1 MNRLHLI
8 LAVSAVVLVAS
19 LLAMPAPAPSPSPSQ
34 RSAAPA
40 SPREFVV
47 RDVRLFDG
55 ERFHDRRSV
64 HVRDGLVVAVGASLP
79 LPQGVAVVDGS
90 GRTLLPGLVDAH
102 VHTWGA
108 ARRDA
113 LRFGVTTMLDMF
125 SDASALAGLREERE
139 SLDATDRA
147 DLWSAGTLAT
157 AAGGH
162 GTQYGMDIPTLASPG
177 EAPAWVDARL
187 AEGSDYIKIV
197 REDLHVYRPDQA
209 LSTLD
214 APTAAALVAAAQ
226 SRGRRAVVHASA
238 QEAARESLRDGA
250 NGLVHVFQDVV
261 ADEAFVALARDRG
274 AFVIPT
280 LAVVA
285 GFSGERS
292 VLAQDPRVSPW
303 LSTDQRQSLTGQA
316 GFAAT
321 NPALLRHALESVR
334 RLHAAGVP
342 ILAGTD
348 APNPNTAHGVSVH
361 EEMAWLAKAGLSPA
375 QALAAATSVPADA
388 FGLGDRGR
396 IAPGQRA
403 DLLLVDGDPSRDL
416 GQTLAIVT
424 IWKNGR
430 EVDRRVATQ
439 KVAALEA
446 GVVSHFDDESLGSR
460 PGGEWIATTD
470 RMIGGQSDALVM
482 RIEGGAAAS
491 AGALG
496 VRGTVRKGAG
506 AVWAGAFLGLGD
518 GGMPPMDASALRE
531 LVFHARGDGRPL
543 SVMLF
548 SGGEGAAPATVAV
561 TPGVQW
567 SEFRVRLADVPS
579 ADPARLRAIG
589 FTVQSGEGEFAFD
602 LDQVE
607 FR

>member
-1 MNRLHLI
+1 MNRLHLL
-8 LAVSAVVLVAS
+8 LAFSVVVLVVS
-19 LLAMPAPAPSPSPSQ
+19 LLAMPAPSPSP
-34 RSAAPA
+34 AARPKG

-55 ERFHDRRSV
+55 ERFHERRSV
-64 HVRDGLVVAVGASLP
+64 HVRDGRVVAVAPSLP
-79 LPQGVAVVDGS
+79 VPEGVAVVEGS

-102 VHTWGA
+102 VHTWGS
-108 ARRDA
+108 ARKDA

-125 SDASALAGLREERE
+125 SDASALGPLRAERE

-162 GTQYGMDIPTLASPG
+162 GTQYGMAIPTLASPG

-197 REDLHVYRPDQA
+197 REDLQVYRPDQD
-209 LSTLD
+209 LPTLD
-214 APTAAALVAAAQ
+214 AATAAALVAAAKA
-226 SRGRRAVVHASA
+226 RGRLAVVHASA

-250 NGLVHVFQDVV
+250 NGLVHIFQDAV
-261 ADEAFVALARDRG
+261 ADEAFVALARERG
-274 AFVIPT
+274 AFVVPT
-280 LAVVA
+280 LTVVA
-285 GFSGERS
+285 GFSGEHS
-292 VLAQDPRVSPW
+292 ALAEDPRVSPW
-303 LSTDQRQSLTGQA
+303 LSGEQRQTLTGRA

-321 NPALLRHALESVR
+321 RPELLRHAVESVR

-348 APNPNTAHGVSVH
+348 APNPNTAHGVSLH
-361 EEMAWLAKAGLSPA
+361 EEMAWLAKAGLTPA
-375 QALAAATSVPADA
+375 QALAAATSAPADA
-388 FGLGDRGR
+388 FGLRDRGR

-403 DLLLVDGDPSRDL
+403 DLLLVEGDPSVSL

-424 IWKNGR
+424 VWKNGR
-430 EVDRRVATQ
+430 EVDRRVAAEV
-439 KVAALEA
+439 VAALPAGSVSDFEA
-446 GVVSHFDDESLGSR
+446 DALASR
-460 PGGEWIATTD
+460 LGGEWMATTD
-470 RMIGGQSDALVM
+470 RMIGGQSDAALS
-482 RIEGGAAAS
+482 RIGGGALGT

-496 VRGTVRKGAG
+496 VRGTVRQGG
-506 AVWAGAFLGLGD
+506 SAVWAGAFLGLGE
-518 GGMPPMDASALRE
+518 GAMPPMDASGLRE

-548 SGGEGAAPATVAV
+548 SGSEGAPPANVAV
-561 TPGVQW
+561 TPGAQW
-567 SEFRVRLADVPS
+567 REFRVRLADVPG
-579 ADPARLRAIG
+579 ADPTRLRAIG
-589 FTVQSGEGEFAFD
+589 FTVQTGEGEFAFD